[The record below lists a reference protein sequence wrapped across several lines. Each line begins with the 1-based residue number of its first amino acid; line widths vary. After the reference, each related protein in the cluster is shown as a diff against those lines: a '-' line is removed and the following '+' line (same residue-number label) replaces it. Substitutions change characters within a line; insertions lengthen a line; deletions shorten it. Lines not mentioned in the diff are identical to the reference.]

1 MNIYFHVLI
10 NSINARLGGME
21 SSAQRIVKYFLDM
34 EKTRAT
40 VYERNADNLP
50 ELDDV
55 FSQFAEKDN
64 IEIIQLNDIKA
75 ELVKPLN
82 PVDLGNNVHEST
94 RLDKL
99 CLTSLIKER
108 RRVYS
113 DYRHLIVSFY
123 ISGYGFIAQHLANEL
138 QIPHI
143 ACVRGTDFNK
153 DFFSPYRFSSVEFVL
168 KNAKYIVTTNRT
180 QEKIFTPFLGKE
192 TEIKTIYNS
201 IPEELNGD
209 LWKART
215 KDFVRII
222 ADCGYSYKKS
232 TQVLLK
238 VISELSSE
246 GLPVK
251 LMLAGSTDPL
261 NRDFWTEQRDVY
273 KKMMPNVFD
282 FNDYLSREQIR
293 SIILDSDIYCSATIG
308 EGCSNGSLLAL
319 NLGIPIVTT
328 KTGAIG
334 EIVGDDSSVFLSE
347 PSNIEEFKNNLRN
360 AVTKCL
366 NKEIK
371 IGRDIKAIR
380 KLSSPKRE
388 KFEWAKIISDILPE
402 KITIPKNRQKRV
414 LFYVHNGTGLGHLRR
429 LSRLAA
435 AIQGE
440 CACLVVSGHRAASFI
455 VGNDSE
461 YVHLP
466 SYDNLM
472 PNKSRYWG
480 RKPFMEIDREN
491 AIKFRTSLINST
503 VEAFEP
509 DVIVVDYLPL
519 GKYQEL
525 SSVIS
530 NYPAKKYF
538 IMRGVMDHTDNIH
551 LSALNVAGENTLE
564 EYFDRIL
571 VACDE
576 KICNVTDEYSLNQ
589 KISDKLSY
597 IGYVSEPVSPISIDK
612 IRRERGLTPK
622 DVWVVCSSGGGALGE
637 KLISECEKLT
647 RSFPIF
653 HFDIVLGPRSS
664 LNWEFLAGDI
674 IQCGN
679 IRLHREC
686 HYMSSLNA
694 AANIVICSGGYNS
707 LVESME
713 GGSRIICVPTQH
725 QTNDEQFIHP
735 SRLMDFYPIEI
746 ITDLY
751 ELSSCLK
758 EASQKLDQP
767 IAPIR
772 TVLNFEGID
781 NFQKTISS
789 DLNVESNENR
799 FIHS

>member
-10 NSINARLGGME
+10 NSIDARLGGME
-21 SSAQRIVKYFLDM
+21 SSAQRIVKHFLDM
-34 EKTRAT
+34 GKTRVT
-40 VYERNADNLP
+40 VYERNSDNLP
-50 ELDDV
+50 EFDEVAD
-55 FSQFAEKDN
+55 QFAEQDN
-64 IEIIQLNDIKA
+64 IEIIQLNEIKSVLA
-75 ELVKPLN
+75 KPLN
-82 PVDLGNNVHEST
+82 PVTFENNVHENA

-99 CLTSLIKER
+99 CLTSLIKEKQQTF
-108 RRVYS
+108 S
-113 DYRHLIVSFY
+113 DYKHLIVSFY

-168 KNAKYIVTTNRT
+168 KNAKYIVTTNQT
-180 QEKIFTPFLGKE
+180 QEKILTPFLGKE

-209 LWKART
+209 LWKPRT
-215 KDFVRII
+215 ENLVRII

-246 GLPVK
+246 GLPIK
-251 LMLAGSTDPL
+251 LTLAGSTDPSSQ
-261 NRDFWTEQRDVY
+261 DFWIEERNIY
-273 KKMMPNVFD
+273 KKLMPDVFE

-293 SIILDSDIYCSATIG
+293 SMILDNDIYCSATIG

-319 NLGIPIVTT
+319 NLGIPIVATR
-328 KTGAIG
+328 TGAIG
-334 EIVGDDSSVFLSE
+334 EIVNGDPSVFLSE
-347 PSNIEEFKNNLRN
+347 PSDIEKFKNNLRN
-360 AVTKCL
+360 AITKCL

-371 IGRDIKAIR
+371 IERNIEEIR
-380 KLSSPKRE
+380 KLSSSKKE
-388 KFEWAKIISDILPE
+388 KFEWANIISDVLPK
-402 KITIPKNRQKRV
+402 KITIPKSRQKRV

-429 LSRLAA
+429 LSRLAS

-455 VGNDSE
+455 VRGDSE

-466 SYDNLM
+466 SYDNLI

-480 RKPFMEIDREN
+480 RKPFMEINREN
-491 AIKFRTSLINST
+491 AVKFRTSLINST
-503 VEAFEP
+503 VESFKP

-538 IMRGVMDHTDNIH
+538 IMRGIMDHSDNVHID
-551 LSALNVAGENTLE
+551 ALNAEGENALE
-564 EYFDRIL
+564 EYYDRIL

-576 KICNVTDEYSLNQ
+576 KICDVVDEYNLSP

-597 IGYVSEPVSPISIDK
+597 IGYVSEPISQISVSK
-612 IRRERGLTPK
+612 IRRERGLNPK
-622 DVWVVCSSGGGALGE
+622 DIWVVCSAGGGALGE
-637 KLISECEKLT
+637 KFISECEKLSQ
-647 RSFPIF
+647 SFPNF
-653 HFDIVLGPRSS
+653 HFDIILGPRSS
-664 LNWEFLAGDI
+664 LNWEFLSSDT
-674 IQCGN
+674 IQSGN
-679 IRLHREC
+679 VRLHREC

-694 AANIVICSGGYNS
+694 AADIVICSGGYNS
-707 LVESME
+707 LVEAME
-713 GGSRIICVPTQH
+713 GGNRIICVPVQH
-725 QTNDEQFIHP
+725 RTNDEQYIHP
-735 SRLMDFYPIEI
+735 HRLTNFYPIEI
-746 ITDLY
+746 VTNLY
-751 ELSSCLK
+751 ELSNCLK
-758 EASQKLDQP
+758 KVSQKIDQP

-772 TVLNFEGID
+772 TILNFEGID
-781 NFQKTISS
+781 NFQRTILS
-789 DLNVESNENR
+789 DLNAKSNG
-799 FIHS
+799 FVHS